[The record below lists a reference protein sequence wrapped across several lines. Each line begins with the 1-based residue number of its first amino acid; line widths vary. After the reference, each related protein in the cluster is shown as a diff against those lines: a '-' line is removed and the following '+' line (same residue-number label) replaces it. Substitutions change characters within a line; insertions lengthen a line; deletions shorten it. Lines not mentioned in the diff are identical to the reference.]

1 MPIVE
6 TFFGYVETT
15 HDSLILLEASRQ
27 GILPRVRRRLQEQER
42 QLIKSGAVFCFNE
55 NESGIKRWT
64 DGLVWSPSRILGNF
78 LIYRELDDKKNGDNQ
93 IEDPQLITSGLT
105 LLSKRQK
112 ERALFGS
119 LRSTYRFKPN
129 GLIKKSMSLM
139 VNGVQLHL
147 ISYYNKDDIL
157 INKFQTP
164 SDIPELASIEISPE
178 LLRSQNFR
186 IPFYLD
192 DASNGDQSFEGK

>member
-1 MPIVE
+1 MPIAE

-78 LIYRELDDKKNGDNQ
+78 LIYRELM
-93 IEDPQLITSGLT
+93 
-105 LLSKRQK
+105 
-112 ERALFGS
+112 
-119 LRSTYRFKPN
+119 
-129 GLIKKSMSLM
+129 IKK
-139 VNGVQLHL
+139 VVT
-147 ISYYNKDDIL
+147 IK
-157 INKFQTP
+157 
-164 SDIPELASIEISPE
+164 
-178 LLRSQNFR
+178 
-186 IPFYLD
+186 
-192 DASNGDQSFEGK
+192 